1 MPFEIAIGLFVTD
14 QEQYAQYRKEI
25 VPLLEAVGGEFRYDF
40 EVARTLKKEVNHD
53 INRVF
58 MLQFRDQA
66 AKERFFSDPVYREI
80 RHRFFPKAV
89 AGIST
94 IAEYAR

>member
-14 QEQYAQYRKEI
+14 QEQYAQYREEI
-25 VPLLEAVGGEFRYDF
+25 APLLKAVGAEFRYDF
-40 EVARTLKKEVNHD
+40 EVAQTLKKDVPHE

-66 AKERFFSDPVYREI
+66 AKEYFFADPVYLEI